1 MTIRPLS
8 DRVVLKMTEAEESTA
23 SGIIL
28 SAKSKEK
35 PQVAEVI
42 SVGPGGVVDGEKVEM
57 TVKIGENE
65 EYIINRLE
73 REKRCGEVEIID
85 EHTVKFT
92 AEVFD
97 ASEMLP
103 WLRTFICRV
112 SEFKSSNKQA
122 ERAFWNDLDK
132 MYELYDI
139 KEG

>member
-1 MTIRPLS
+1 MWGVTLRNSIRGY
-8 DRVVLKMTEAEESTA
+8 D
-23 SGIIL
+23 
-28 SAKSKEK
+28 
-35 PQVAEVI
+35 
-42 SVGPGGVVDGEKVEM
+42 KVEM
-57 TVKIGENE
+57 TIKIDENE

-85 EHTVKFT
+85 EHTVKFI

-112 SEFKSSNKQA
+112 AEFKSSNKQA

-132 MYELYDI
+132 MYELYNI

>member
-1 MTIRPLS
+1 MTIRI
-8 DRVVLKMTEAEESTA
+8 D
-23 SGIIL
+23 
-28 SAKSKEK
+28 
-35 PQVAEVI
+35 
-42 SVGPGGVVDGEKVEM
+42 DD
-57 TVKIGENE
+57 E

-85 EHTVKFT
+85 GHTVKFT

-112 SEFKSSNKQA
+112 TDFKSTNKQA
-122 ERAFWNDLDK
+122 ERAFYNDLDK
-132 MYELYDI
+132 MYELYGI